1 MCLKMT
7 AFFALIFEI
16 SRIMAFESIAIKLD
30 RHGMEIQIS
39 EFPFHNSSMIGT
51 SITSHDNPLFKRLKK
66 LAESARARREA
77 QMTLLDGEHL
87 LSAYLD
93 AGGQPHTLVRAA
105 SFDANRFD
113 PWATRCP
120 HAKAIVLSDALFAE
134 IAPVTTPSGMLAE
147 AAWLT
152 PPALESTP
160 LVIVLEDIQDPG
172 NLGAML
178 RTGAAAGATLAVLS
192 KGCHDP
198 WSPKALRGGQGAQF
212 VLPMARSVDVPDWCA
227 QFKGQSLA
235 LALAEERSVFS
246 SDLSGPLAFIVGN
259 EGAGLSDGV
268 RAAATAMVQIPMPGK
283 VESLNASAALAIA
296 VFEAV
301 RQRLAACRT

>member
-1 MCLKMT
+1 MT
-7 AFFALIFEI
+7 ETPI
-16 SRIMAFESIAIKLD
+16 SSR
-30 RHGMEIQIS
+30 
-39 EFPFHNSSMIGT
+39 
-51 SITSHDNPLFKRLKK
+51 DNPIFKRLKK

-77 QMTLLDGEHL
+77 HMTLLDGEHL
-87 LSAYLD
+87 LAAYLD

-105 SFDANRFD
+105 AFDAGRFA
-113 PWATRCP
+113 PLAARCP
-120 HAKAIVLSDALFAE
+120 HVKNIVLPDALFAE
-134 IAPVTTPSGMLAE
+134 LAPVATPTGVLAE

-152 PPALESTP
+152 PPASRASP

-212 VLPMARSVDVPDWCA
+212 VLPLQQGADLVAWLNGFA
-227 QFKGQSLA
+227 GQSIA
-235 LALAEERSVFS
+235 LALAED
-246 SDLSGPLAFIVGN
+246 SDFYALDLGGPLALIAGN
-259 EGAGLSDGV
+259 EGAGLSAAV
-268 RAAATAMVQIPMPGK
+268 CEAATRCAHIPMSGRI
-283 VESLNASAALAIA
+283 ESLNASAALAVA

-301 RQRLAACRT
+301 RQRRLK